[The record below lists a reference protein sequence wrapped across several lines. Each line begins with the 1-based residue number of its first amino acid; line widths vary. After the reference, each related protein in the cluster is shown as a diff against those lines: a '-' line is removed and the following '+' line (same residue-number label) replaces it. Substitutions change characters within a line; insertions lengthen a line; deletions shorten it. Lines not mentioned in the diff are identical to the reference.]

1 MKRWLFSLLF
11 VAVGVFVAMWLWQM
25 PQRVVR
31 SELHPLYLRY
41 EHCPDVAAGFVKN
54 LRIADSVTIDAVTLQ
69 AKDTATWFRLLEE
82 LQVDKVQIALL
93 KKNVGED
100 MPGFTIYNTP
110 KVQYNGSKLE
120 YDVVVCMPMDIS
132 VCIYDVQNHKQDS
145 VLIERCIDKI
155 LNIQTNEKDD

>member
-11 VAVGVFVAMWLWQM
+11 VVVGVFVAMWLWQM

-54 LRIADSVTIDAVTLQ
+54 LRIADTVTIDAVTLQ

-82 LQVDKVQIALL
+82 LQVKEATIAKVREFYIG
-93 KKNVGED
+93 KRNSCITFNIEKNASLRR
-100 MPGFTIYNTP
+100 TIGKN
-110 KVQYNGSKLE
+110 KD
-120 YDVVVCMPMDIS
+120 YDVVVCTISDLS
-132 VCIYDVQNHKQDS
+132 VCIYDVKNDVQEHII
-145 VLIERCIDKI
+145 IEKEF
-155 LNIQTNEKDD
+155 EKLEQFK

>member
-11 VAVGVFVAMWLWQM
+11 VVVGVFVAMWLWQT

-82 LQVDKVQIALL
+82 LQVKEATIAKVREFYIG
-93 KKNVGED
+93 KRNSCITFNIEKNASLRG
-100 MPGFTIYNTP
+100 TIGKN
-110 KVQYNGSKLE
+110 KD
-120 YDVVVCMPMDIS
+120 YDVVVCTISDLS
-132 VCIYDVQNHKQDS
+132 VCIYDVKNDVQEHII
-145 VLIERCIDKI
+145 IEKEF
-155 LNIQTNEKDD
+155 EKLEQFK